1 MELAFLHAMQD
12 AIGCPALDTFMSA
25 VTVLGDHGVI
35 WVVIGL
41 FLLLMKKY
49 RRWGFTMLV
58 AVLVAWLFGEQ
69 FLKDVIARP
78 RPFVEDPSFV
88 LVIPAPH
95 GYSFPSGHTI
105 CAFTAATVL
114 LFSPMR
120 KRWKAVVCVLAV
132 LIAFSRMYLCVHNP
146 TDVLAG
152 AVIGIAFALLAVWV
166 SNKLAARRGPGE
178 PERGK

>member
-12 AIGCPALDTFMSA
+12 AIGCPPLDSFMAA

-41 FLLLMKKY
+41 FLLLLKNY
-49 RRWGFTMLV
+49 RRWGITMLL

-69 FLKDVIARP
+69 FLKDVVARP
-78 RPFVEDPSFV
+78 RPFVEDPSFT
-88 LVIPAPH
+88 LVIPPPD

-114 LFSPMR
+114 LFSPIR
-120 KRWKAVVCVLAV
+120 RRWKVVVCVLAV
-132 LIAFSRMYLCVHNP
+132 LIGFSRMYLCVHNP

-152 AVIGIAFALLAVWV
+152 AVFGILFALVVVWV
-166 SNKLAARRGPGE
+166 SNRIAARWNSRSA
-178 PERGK
+178 